1 LIDVANLTKRYGS
14 TIALDNISF
23 NVEKGEVVGLLGP
36 NGAGKTT
43 IIRILSCFLSPT
55 EGKVDILGLNSFTDS
70 LEIRRNIGYLPEN
83 NPLYPE
89 MRVNEFLKFRAALK
103 KVPRKKL
110 RSRMDEVLSRCELT
124 EVRHRVIGT
133 LSKGFKQ
140 RVGLAD
146 ALVHDPKLLILD
158 EPTSGLDPNQVRQVR
173 DLITDLGK
181 ERTVILSSHILPEV
195 EATCSRVLILN
206 KGKIVAMDSAKNL
219 ISRLSHHCVLSVEV
233 KAPIQETREIFGKL
247 PHVLKCEGFPLNG
260 WNRFEL
266 SVKEGHDLREELF
279 HLVREKGWS
288 LRELKGISR
297 NLEDVFVHITTV
309 ESTRS

>member
-1 LIDVANLTKRYGS
+1 LIDVQNLTKQYGQ
-14 TIALDNISF
+14 TTALSNISF
-23 NVEKGEVVGLLGP
+23 NVAKGEVVGLLGP

-43 IIRILSCFLSPT
+43 TIRILSCFLPPT
-55 EGKVDILGLNSFTDS
+55 RGKVDVFGLNAQTHS
-70 LEIRRNIGYLPEN
+70 LEIRRQIGYLPEN

-89 MRVNEFLKFRAALK
+89 MRVNEFLTFRAGLK
-103 KVPRKKL
+103 KVPRKL
-110 RSRMDEVLSRCELT
+110 IRSRIDTVLSRCELT

-146 ALVHDPKLLILD
+146 AFVHDPKLLILD

-195 EATCSRVLILN
+195 EATCTRVLILN
-206 KGKIVAMDSAKNL
+206 KGKVVAMDSPKNL
-219 ISRLSHHCVLSVEV
+219 IARLANHSVLSLEV
-233 KAPIQETREIFGKL
+233 KAPFQETQRILGKI
-247 PHVLKCEGFPLNG
+247 PHVLSCEGFPLNG
-260 WNRFEL
+260 WNRFKL

-279 HLVREKGWS
+279 HLVRDKGWS
-288 LRELKGISR
+288 LRELKGVSQ
-297 NLEDVFVHITTV
+297 NLEDVFVHITTQ
-309 ESTRS
+309 EPTPS